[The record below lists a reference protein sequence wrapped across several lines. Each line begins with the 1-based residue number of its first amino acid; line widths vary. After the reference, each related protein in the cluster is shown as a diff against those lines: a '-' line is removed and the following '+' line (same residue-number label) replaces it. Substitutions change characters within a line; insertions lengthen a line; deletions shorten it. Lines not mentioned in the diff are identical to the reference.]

1 MASSLRLTPTLVEE
15 HTKPM
20 TKSIKPILRFQ
31 SAAPEALIQ
40 FDNEALRFIVNGITV
55 FRLTPDGMEYKGQ
68 IVEDAGVAY
77 RELTNFFSASK
88 EIMNRQA
95 TSQKDFDG

>member
-1 MASSLRLTPTLVEE
+1 MI
-15 HTKPM
+15 
-20 TKSIKPILRFQ
+20 KSTEPILLSQ
-31 SAAPEALIQ
+31 PAAPQALIQ
-40 FDNEALRFIVNGITV
+40 FDSEALRFIVNGVTV

-68 IVEDAGVAY
+68 IVEDAGIAY